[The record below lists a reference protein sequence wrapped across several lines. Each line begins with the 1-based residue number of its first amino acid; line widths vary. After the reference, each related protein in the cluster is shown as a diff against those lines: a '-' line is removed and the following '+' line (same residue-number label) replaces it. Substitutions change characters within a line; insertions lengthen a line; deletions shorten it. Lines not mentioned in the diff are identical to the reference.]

1 MRVLLDEN
9 LDRRLKGRFAAD
21 VDVTTIA
28 ERGWRGKE
36 NGALLRAAQAEFD
49 VFITMDR
56 GIEHQQ
62 NLKQLDLA
70 VIVLRAPSNRLADV
84 EPLMPEVNQ
93 VLPRLRAGELALVGR

>member
-84 EPLMPEVNQ
+84 EPLMPEVNR
-93 VLPRLRAGELALVGR
+93 VLPQLQAGELALLGR